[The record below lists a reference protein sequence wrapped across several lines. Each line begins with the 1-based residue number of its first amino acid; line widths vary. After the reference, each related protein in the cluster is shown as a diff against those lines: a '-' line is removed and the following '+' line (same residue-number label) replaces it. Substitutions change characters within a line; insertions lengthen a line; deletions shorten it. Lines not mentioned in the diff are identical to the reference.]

1 MKWSGV
7 EWRAV
12 WWSEVEWSGVVT
24 KHVEVVEEV
33 VGVLY
38 VWVWT

>member
-24 KHVEVVEEV
+24 EDVEVVEEV